1 MLYRWTLRTGLWQIV
16 LFGMAVLVMVT
27 DAAHANAR
35 QPNIVFIFVDDLGV
49 GEIGGGAFDGGIP
62 TPAIDAIARRGV
74 TFTDGYVTA
83 SLCAPSRAGA
93 LTGRYNQKY
102 GIYRNP
108 AQRAAADIGL
118 PAAAVTMAERLRGA
132 GYATGMI
139 GKWHLGSGS
148 MHPMQQGIAEFL
160 DMLDSDH
167 PYYGEDPANPI
178 LRGYT
183 PEPQPGYLTDAFAR
197 EAASFIRRHA
207 AEPFFLYFAPNAVHS
222 QYQATAAELA
232 TVPGSVT
239 GDQRRIF
246 AAVLLGLDRAIGAID
261 ATLRAEKLD
270 QDTIIAIVSDNGG
283 VRAGRTTPLQGRKG
297 SNYEGGI
304 RVPFILAWPRR
315 LAAGSTY
322 RAPISSLDLTPTF
335 LAAAGASAAA
345 DLDGV
350 DLLSYLAGRVGDPHA
365 YLFWGDRRKG
375 AVRRGNWKWLTTGEL
390 FDLRADIGERNNLI
404 AARPD
409 IVADLR
415 RARNQWLTTLA
426 PPQS

>member
-1 MLYRWTLRTGLWQIV
+1 MLHRWTSCVQLWRLV
-16 LFGMAVLVMVT
+16 LFGTMMAIMLVQ
-27 DAAHANAR
+27 HANANPR
-35 QPNIVFIFVDDLGV
+35 QPNIVFIFVDDLGN
-49 GEIGGGAFDGGIP
+49 GEIGTGVSDGGIP

-74 TFTDGYVTA
+74 TFTDGYVSA

-102 GIYRNP
+102 GVYKNP
-108 AQRAAADIGL
+108 IHHPAAGIGL
-118 PAAAVTMAERLRGA
+118 PATAVTVAERLRDA

-139 GKWHLGSGS
+139 GKWHLGGGS
-148 MHPMQQGIAEFL
+148 LHPMQQGFAEFL
-160 DMLDSDH
+160 GMLDSDH
-167 PYYGEDPANPI
+167 PYYGEDPENPI

-207 AEPFFLYFAPNAVHS
+207 DEPFFLYVAPNAVHS
-222 QYQATAAELA
+222 RYQATPAELA
-232 TVPGSVT
+232 IVPASVK
-239 GDQRRIF
+239 GEQRRLF
-246 AAVLLGLDRAIGAID
+246 AAVLMGLDRAIATID
-261 ATLRAEKLD
+261 AALRAEKLD

-283 VRAGRTTPLQGRKG
+283 VSAGRTVPLRGRKG

-304 RVPFILAWPRR
+304 RVPFILTWPRR

-322 RAPISSLDLTPTF
+322 RAPVSSLDLTPTF
-335 LAAAGASAAA
+335 LAAAGAAAVA
-345 DLDGV
+345 DVDGV
-350 DLLSYLAGRVGDPHA
+350 DLLPYLAGRAGNPHA

-390 FDLRADIGERNNLI
+390 FDLGADIGERNNLV
-404 AARPD
+404 AARPE

-415 RARNQWLTTLA
+415 RARSQWLATLA